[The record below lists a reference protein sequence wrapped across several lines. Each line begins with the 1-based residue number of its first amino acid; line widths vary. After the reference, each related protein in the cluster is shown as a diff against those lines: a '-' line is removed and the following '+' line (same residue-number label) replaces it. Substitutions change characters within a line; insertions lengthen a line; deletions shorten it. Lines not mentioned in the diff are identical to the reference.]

1 MSSKND
7 LNQMKAFSEE
17 LRKDPRKLRAF
28 LRSVMGRPSITLEG
42 KEREQVLMMLHMME
56 PFKETNNQHS
66 WTSYY
71 MIGDTEYHVT
81 TFPNDI
87 ESIVDKM
94 LPEEE

>member
-1 MSSKND
+1 MSSKEELD
-7 LNQMKAFSEE
+7 RMQAFTEE
-17 LRKDPRKLRAF
+17 LRKDPERLKAF
-28 LRSVMGRPSITLEG
+28 LRSVMGRPSVTLEG
-42 KEREQVLMMLHMME
+42 KEREQVLLMLNMKE

-81 TFPNDI
+81 TFPNSA

-94 LPEEE
+94 LPEDI